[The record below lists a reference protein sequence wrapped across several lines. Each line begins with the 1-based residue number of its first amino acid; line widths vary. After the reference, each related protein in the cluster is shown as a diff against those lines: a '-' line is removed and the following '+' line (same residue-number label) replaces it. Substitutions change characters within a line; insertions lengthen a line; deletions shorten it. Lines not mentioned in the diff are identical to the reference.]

1 MTKINPI
8 TTLKIN
14 DGEKSYEVE
23 AKATFFFDKAAKKY
37 SEETT
42 DEKGQTITTPGFTVI
57 YNGILERD
65 TDAIAKFW
73 ECATAY
79 LKTPP
84 TREQIE
90 LALNDVI
97 EEKQDTLELLQGA
110 LEVLNNSGFFK
121 QKSHLFWK
129 QMNMAPKM
137 AKEDDKES
145 TKTGIEFMKSN
156 YQEIMNEEPYLTTPK

>member
-1 MTKINPI
+1 MTEITPI

-14 DGEKSYEVE
+14 DGEKTYDVE
-23 AKATFFFDKAAKKY
+23 AKATFYFDKIAKKFA
-37 SEETT
+37 EDTT
-42 DEKGQTITTPGFTVI
+42 DDNGKTITTPGFNVI

-65 TDAIAKFW
+65 TDAIANFW
-73 ECATAY
+73 ECATSY

-97 EEKQDTLELLQGA
+97 EEKEDTLELLQGA
-110 LEVLNNSGFFK
+110 LQVLNKSGFFK
-121 QKSHLFWK
+121 QKSRLFWK
-129 QMNMAPKM
+129 QMNLAPKM

-156 YQEIMNEEPYLTTPK
+156 YQEIMNEEPYLTILK